1 MSDLSIQ
8 RDVRRQL
15 AEKEFETT
23 LKAYALDTGHNSFG
37 DGRKYQFGGALNLIS
52 TVKTLFENLAE
63 EFDCADYAAVAEK
76 LLEVELIA
84 DLPYWHGE
92 DAA

>member
-8 RDVRRQL
+8 RDMRRQL
-15 AEKEFETT
+15 AEKDFEAT
-23 LKAYALDTGHNSFG
+23 LRAYALDTGHNSFG
-37 DGRKYQFGGALNLIS
+37 DGRKYQFGGSLNLIS

-63 EFDCADYAAVAEK
+63 EFVCEDYATVAEK
-76 LLEVELIA
+76 LAEVELIA
-84 DLPYWHGE
+84 DLPYWHPE